1 MSSRQ
6 GSADKGPQRF
16 VSAEQARRRRNNK
29 APWRRIED
37 TMRTTFGASGV
48 AYPRPT
54 GLRGD
59 ADDLGRTLQPRGCID
74 ATARDWGMVTTAES
88 LWPNWREIRRAAAIT

>member
-59 ADDLGRTLQPRGCID
+59 ADDLGRPLQPRGRIEV
-74 ATARDWGMVTTAES
+74 TAPGWGMGTPSDTP
-88 LWPNWREIRRAAAIT
+88 WPN